1 MPLNRGLLVSFEG
14 GEGVG
19 KSTAL
24 TAAKEFLSARGERV
38 LALREPGGT
47 ALGEQLRRLLLDARE
62 QGIAPEAELLLM
74 FASRAQ
80 LLAERVRS
88 ALAAG
93 MVVLCDRF
101 TDASFAYQG
110 AGRGLPMAWIAELE
124 RRVVGMKPALT
135 ILLDLPVATSRQ
147 RLCGREPDR
156 IEREEIGFFERVR
169 AAYLERA
176 RREPDRF
183 RIIDAARAPEKV
195 AAEVGRALEALLARH
210 R

>member
-1 MPLNRGLLVSFEG
+1 MNRGLLVSFEG

-24 TAAKEFLSARGERV
+24 TAAEEFLRARGERV

-47 ALGEQLRRLLLDARE
+47 ALGEHLRRLLLDARE
-62 QGIAPEAELLLM
+62 QGIAPETELLLM

-88 ALAAG
+88 ALAAD

-124 RRVVGMKPALT
+124 RRVVGIKPALT

-183 RIIDAARAPEKV
+183 RIIDAARAPEAV
-195 AAEVGRALEALLARH
+195 AAEVECALEALLER
-210 R
+210 RR